1 VGGCRLFLQGENML
15 IPSINIKRVWE
26 LMELEKIRPITQ
38 EEFDSS
44 ISQKEV
50 PDEVVQSI
58 AERISNDQGRVMV
71 ADE

>member
-1 VGGCRLFLQGENML
+1 ML

-26 LMELEKIRPITQ
+26 LMELEKTRPITQ

>member
-1 VGGCRLFLQGENML
+1 ML

-38 EEFDSS
+38 EELDSS
-44 ISQKEV
+44 ITQKEV
-50 PDEVVQSI
+50 PDEDVQAF

>member
-1 VGGCRLFLQGENML
+1 ML

-26 LMELEKIRPITQ
+26 LMELEKTRPITQ
-38 EEFDSS
+38 EELDSS
-44 ISQKEV
+44 ITQKEV

>member
-1 VGGCRLFLQGENML
+1 
-15 IPSINIKRVWE
+15 
-26 LMELEKIRPITQ
+26 MELEKIRPITQ

>member
-1 VGGCRLFLQGENML
+1 ML

>member
-1 VGGCRLFLQGENML
+1 ML

-38 EEFDSS
+38 EELDSS
-44 ISQKEV
+44 ITQKEV

>member
-1 VGGCRLFLQGENML
+1 ML

-26 LMELEKIRPITQ
+26 LMELEKTRPITQ
-38 EEFDSS
+38 EELASS
-44 ISQKEV
+44 ITQKEV
-50 PDEVVQSI
+50 PDEVVQSR